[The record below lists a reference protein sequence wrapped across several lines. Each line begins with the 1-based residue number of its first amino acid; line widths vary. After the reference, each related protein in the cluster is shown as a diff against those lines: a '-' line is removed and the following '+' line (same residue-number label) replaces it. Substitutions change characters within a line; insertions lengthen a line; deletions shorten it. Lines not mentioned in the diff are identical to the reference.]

1 MSGALPRVFS
11 SGIQLD
17 RRPAKK
23 GSKQMERREYGSGG
37 GHRGGNRDGYRG
49 GGGGGGGR
57 GYGGGGSGGGG
68 GGGGG
73 RDFGY
78 DRPRNVPVEEG
89 KTYQIK
95 IEGLGKEGDGVGRV
109 QGFVVIVPGAKEGT
123 TVDVRITKVA
133 RKVAFGEIAGDGSS

>member
-1 MSGALPRVFS
+1 
-11 SGIQLD
+11 
-17 RRPAKK
+17 
-23 GSKQMERREYGSGG
+23 MERREYGSGG
-37 GHRGGNRDGYRG
+37 NRGGNREYRG
-49 GGGGGGGR
+49 GGGGGGGSR
-57 GYGGGGSGGGG
+57 GYGGGGSGDG

-73 RDFGY
+73 RDSGY
-78 DRPRNVPVEEG
+78 DKPRNVPVEEG

-133 RKVAFGEIAGDGSS
+133 RKVAFGEIAGDGSSSKKAGKDSEEE

>member
-1 MSGALPRVFS
+1 
-11 SGIQLD
+11 
-17 RRPAKK
+17 
-23 GSKQMERREYGSGG
+23 MERREYSGG
-37 GHRGGNRDGYRG
+37 GNRGGNREYRGGG

-57 GYGGGGSGGGG
+57 GYGGGGGGGG
-68 GGGGG
+68 GGS

-78 DRPRNVPVEEG
+78 DKPRNVPVEEG

-133 RKVAFGEIAGDGSS
+133 RKVAFGEIAGDGSSSKKAGKDSEEE

>member
-1 MSGALPRVFS
+1 M
-11 SGIQLD
+11 D
-17 RRPAKK
+17 
-23 GSKQMERREYGSGG
+23 RREYGSGG
-37 GHRGGNRDGYRG
+37 GGGHRGGGGNREYRG

-57 GYGGGGSGGGG
+57 GYGGGGGGGG
-68 GGGGG
+68 N
-73 RDFGY
+73 RDFGN
-78 DRPRNVPVEEG
+78 DKPRNVPVEEG

-133 RKVAFGEIAGDGSS
+133 RKVAFGEIAGDGSASKKAGKDSEEE